1 MDILYKSE
9 LETITEGHVFYDF
22 QDEAAYFN
30 NLLSFIRTGIE
41 TKQQILIIE
50 NMRNLPKVKKIIDML
65 VSDEQQSSILLVNN
79 FEYYLS
85 NGDFNTKTIL
95 NHFKQ
100 HNDQLRKDNTSVRTW
115 AHVEWASSEP
125 DVELLKE
132 FESTADSFVKENGLL
147 SVCAYASTHLSSELT
162 RVLELVHEYV
172 MSDDTVSLSPVY
184 KRSAQ
189 AT

>member
-22 QDEAAYFN
+22 QDEEAYFN
-30 NLLSFIRTGIE
+30 NLLSFIRSGIE
-41 TKQQILIIE
+41 MKQQILIIE
-50 NMRNLPKVKKIIDML
+50 NMRNLPKVRKMIDML
-65 VSDEQQSSILLVNN
+65 VSDDEQSSIRLVNN

-85 NGDFNTKTIL
+85 NGDFNTQTIL
-95 NHFKQ
+95 NHFQ
-100 HNDQLRKDNTSVRTW
+100 QDLEQLTKENTSIRTW

-132 FESTADSFVKENGLL
+132 FESTADSYVNEVGLL
-147 SVCAYASTHLSSELT
+147 SVCAYSSTRLSSELT

-172 MSDDTVSLSPVY
+172 MSDDTLSLSPVY
-184 KRSAQ
+184 ERSGQ
-189 AT
+189 AR

>member
-1 MDILYKSE
+1 M
-9 LETITEGHVFYDF
+9 
-22 QDEAAYFN
+22 
-30 NLLSFIRTGIE
+30 
-41 TKQQILIIE
+41 
-50 NMRNLPKVKKIIDML
+50 
-65 VSDEQQSSILLVNN
+65 NN

-95 NHFKQ
+95 NHFKH

-147 SVCAYASTHLSSELT
+147 SVCAYSSTHLSSELT